1 MDDKSLFEAV
11 EEIRRYSIWSSK
23 EREVVPEK
31 HEVKK
36 LPSERVHT
44 RRVPILKKR
53 ESKQTKPK
61 KSVTFLNK
69 LAK

>member
-23 EREVVPEK
+23 EREVVPGK

-44 RRVPILKKR
+44 RRVPILKR
-53 ESKQTKPK
+53 ERKQTKPK
-61 KSVTFLNK
+61 KSVTFLNHQ
-69 LAK
+69 